1 MESAFSRHSR
11 FRASCKISQTLSRTT
26 YWINWRRE
34 DLSFRAT
41 AKGGCNESAPG
52 PLLSGC
58 LQISEIICKF
68 FSSLFNAKRQWLRR
82 HLFQRRSISLS
93 PPARNWALRLPRTC
107 LCRSTNDSCF
117 RAHRGLEPQIR
128 SLDTASNR
136 RSLSHYAPCLAYH
149 TERVGR
155 LPTLSV
161 FQGTL
166 NNQV

>member
-1 MESAFSRHSR
+1 VP
-11 FRASCKISQTLSRTT
+11 FRDTLVFAHHAKSLRLFLARLTGST
-26 YWINWRRE
+26 GVE

-93 PPARNWALRLPRTC
+93 PPARNWRYVCHVLVFAVRPMIPSSEATGVMSPKFASWTPHPTEGRYRT
-107 LCRSTNDSCF
+107 T
-117 RAHRGLEPQIR
+117 GLVWRTIKKGWANCPPFLFFKV
-128 SLDTASNR
+128 S
-136 RSLSHYAPCLAYH
+136 
-149 TERVGR
+149 
-155 LPTLSV
+155 
-161 FQGTL
+161 
-166 NNQV
+166 